1 MIWQTWRQ
9 HRVAA
14 GVAAVIVAGLASA
27 ILAVGIIARRRA
39 SALGLPDCLAKHGDC
54 SNAINGLH
62 RDFHSIPPVTGALV
76 AIPLLAGMFW
86 AAPLVSRE
94 YEAGTH
100 RLAWTQ
106 SISPLR
112 WITTKIAL
120 IFGVLAIA
128 TAALAALTT
137 WALDP
142 LDVAFGG
149 RFNSTWYDISGVV
162 PVACML
168 FALALGVALSALIR
182 RTIPAMAITLVGYAA
197 ARIPI
202 HWIRAHF
209 APVTVRTLKIPLAAF
224 VRDPGGDPRDR
235 AAAVVSPGDWLQH
248 MSVTDAAGNAVPTYH
263 GNLGLIQYFCS
274 NVDLI
279 ARSGTGDVKRMSQR
293 DLTNVAACLQRTKN
307 VDIVERISY
316 QPAAHFW
323 YVQAVESL
331 LFVGVAAALV
341 TLAILAVT
349 RRRVF

>member
-9 HRVAA
+9 HRAAA
-14 GVAAVIVAGLASA
+14 GVAAIILAGLAGA
-27 ILAVGIIARRRA
+27 IVAVGVIARRRA
-39 SALGLPDCLAKHGDC
+39 SALGLPDCLAKQGNC
-54 SNAINGLH
+54 GSAIDALH

-112 WITTKIAL
+112 WITTKIVLILGAL
-120 IFGVLAIA
+120 GIV
-128 TAALAALTT
+128 TAALGALTA

-149 RFNSTWYDISGVV
+149 RFNSTWYDIAGVV

-182 RTIPAMAITLVGYAA
+182 RTIPAMALTLVGYAA
-197 ARIPI
+197 ARIPV
-202 HWIRAHF
+202 HWVRAQS
-209 APVTVRTLKIPLAAF
+209 T
-224 VRDPGGDPRDR
+224 
-235 AAAVVSPGDWLQH
+235 
-248 MSVTDAAGNAVPTYH
+248 SVTDSAGNAIPTYH
-263 GNLGLIQYFCS
+263 GNLGLVQHFCP
-274 NVDLI
+274 NVDLTSRNP
-279 ARSGTGDVKRMSQR
+279 AHGELRLSET
-293 DLTNVAACLQRTKN
+293 DLTNATACLQRTKN

-316 QPAAHFW
+316 QPASHFW

-331 LFVGVAAALV
+331 LFAGVAAALV

>member
-1 MIWQTWRQ
+1 
-9 HRVAA
+9 
-14 GVAAVIVAGLASA
+14 
-27 ILAVGIIARRRA
+27 
-39 SALGLPDCLAKHGDC
+39 
-54 SNAINGLH
+54 
-62 RDFHSIPPVTGALV
+62 
-76 AIPLLAGMFW
+76 
-86 AAPLVSRE
+86 VSRE

-100 RLAWTQ
+100 RLVWTQ

-162 PVACML
+162 PVVCML

-202 HWIRAHF
+202 HLIRVHF
-209 APVTVRTLKIPLAAF
+209 APVTVRTLKIPLAEF
-224 VRDPGGDPRDR
+224 VRNPGGDPLDST
-235 AAAVVSPGDWLQH
+235 AAVVSPGDWLQ
-248 MSVTDAAGNAVPTYH
+248 STTVTDAAGNPLPTYH
-263 GNLGLIQYFCS
+263 GNLGIVQHFCS

-279 ARSGTGDVKRMSQR
+279 ARSGTGDVKRMSQD
-293 DLTNVAACLQRTKN
+293 DLTNVAACLHRTTN

-331 LFVGVAAALV
+331 LFAGVAAALV